1 MYNNPNIY
9 NEYKKY
15 VYKYGQILKRYN
27 INIDVQNILKYENKI
42 NNLLKSLENQRNI
55 NEYYTLIK
63 YNEFK
68 KKINF
73 DLDKYMS
80 LILPNIKINEII
92 VGNIN
97 YFHFLKDEKIIK
109 DYLIFKVIE
118 SCGVFLSDEFTDVN
132 FNFFS
137 RTISGI
143 KKKEIKNNKNNK
155 YDIKYFL

>member
-1 MYNNPNIY
+1 M
-9 NEYKKY
+9 
-15 VYKYGQILKRYN
+15 
-27 INIDVQNILKYENKI
+27 
-42 NNLLKSLENQRNI
+42 NL
-55 NEYYTLIK
+55 
-63 YNEFK
+63 

-97 YFHFLKDEKIIK
+97 YFHFLKDDKIIK

-118 SCGVFLSDEFTDVN
+118 SCGVFLSDEFTDIN

-143 KKKEIKNNKNNK
+143 KKKKSKTTKIINIISNIF
-155 YDIKYFL
+155 YDYLGIEYCKKYFLQKSKYYVKNMIQNIKITMGEKIKKLNWMSEITKKSIIKIKINEI